1 MYQLDSKSEK
11 LIGKM
16 IKGRKFIKLNVGLII
31 GDQIILKTFN
41 ENGEIDYENNIY
53 EIGSITKTF
62 TASLLSKYIHENKMK
77 LDDSLQKYISELDLD
92 RHYPSLRHLAT
103 HTAGYKANSIT
114 TRESLELLKDT
125 VIGYG
130 NTCLK
135 NPLNMDFNEMV
146 GIIQNYHLKNKDYK
160 WKYSN
165 IGFSFLG
172 YALGAASGYGYHNI
186 MEDFIKNE
194 LELKNTF
201 LGTINGKNLKGFNSK
216 NEDCGNWKWENNLYA
231 PAGAISSTTD
241 DLLEYAKS
249 NMHEEKP
256 YFALCH
262 QKHASISK
270 NFDMGLGWMQTLF
283 RKSNN
288 RILWHSGGTGCFL
301 TFMGF
306 NKEKKIA
313 SVVLSNYKLFS
324 VQRLGLL
331 ILENIKI

>member
-130 NTCLK
+130 NTC
-135 NPLNMDFNEMV
+135 
-146 GIIQNYHLKNKDYK
+146 
-160 WKYSN
+160 S
-165 IGFSFLG
+165 
-172 YALGAASGYGYHNI
+172 
-186 MEDFIKNE
+186 
-194 LELKNTF
+194 
-201 LGTINGKNLKGFNSK
+201 
-216 NEDCGNWKWENNLYA
+216 
-231 PAGAISSTTD
+231 
-241 DLLEYAKS
+241 
-249 NMHEEKP
+249 
-256 YFALCH
+256 
-262 QKHASISK
+262 
-270 NFDMGLGWMQTLF
+270 
-283 RKSNN
+283 
-288 RILWHSGGTGCFL
+288 
-301 TFMGF
+301 
-306 NKEKKIA
+306 
-313 SVVLSNYKLFS
+313 
-324 VQRLGLL
+324 
-331 ILENIKI
+331 